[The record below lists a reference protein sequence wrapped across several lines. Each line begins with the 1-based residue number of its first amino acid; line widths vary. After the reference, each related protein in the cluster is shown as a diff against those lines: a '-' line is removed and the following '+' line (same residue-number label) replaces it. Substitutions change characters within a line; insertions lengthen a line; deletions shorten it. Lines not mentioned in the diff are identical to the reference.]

1 MKVRRLIC
9 AALAASLA
17 LCPAAFA
24 ADTPKTDRVV
34 TTQNGT
40 GYSVS
45 SVGRHIIPVSDSSQS
60 FDFSPL
66 DGYDLSTLIISDGK
80 YTDRANVVHL
90 DGDLMLN
97 GVTYP
102 VHYQSKTDAS
112 GESVIRATVDI
123 PAASDDVTLSAEAV
137 STAFAVTAT
146 SQTGATVSASKTTLN
161 KGDAYSMTATPDRL
175 YAITSADLT
184 IGGSKSTVQL
194 SKGCDV
200 TSNGFRFRVDAS
212 GVLTVY
218 SGGVTSAT
226 TIELKTAERQP
237 DSDEVL
243 VTVRTGRGISSEI
256 SRDIVKKG
264 SNYTVS
270 FSAKRG
276 YMIDALTLEANGK
289 TAYST
294 PNTNTVFV
302 CSNAYRVS
310 GNSDGC
316 TVYLTDL
323 QSNITV
329 SAESSYDTDHLTVD
343 TSAGTGVRIHKDC
356 GSTVDNGTDIEFEIE
371 VTDDDRY
378 ALDEVTL
385 RLDDSS
391 RTVDADATSI
401 RVAGKTCKME
411 TDSDGV
417 LHLYVNDVDKPV
429 YVSATAKRID
439 TSHSITIKS
448 ASHLTISKDVSGSTV
463 RDGKDV
469 AFTVKPSSG
478 YAVDE
483 ITLKVGTKSNTV
495 SAGASYIR
503 VNGTDYDM
511 TRNSNGNVTVYVDNI
526 KNNVTISATA
536 VKSNSSSSTSTSTGN
551 GANGKIYIDRSVK
564 TPFFVGYNSQFY
576 PKQNLTRAEAVQLL
590 ARMTNASD
598 SKYTNSSSFSDV
610 PVNSYYSNALSAFV
624 YGGIVDSATYFNPN
638 TPITRAEFVEMIY
651 RLSTTADYN
660 SSSRF
665 TDVFSTAPNAA
676 AIAYC
681 SDRGWVKGDP
691 AGTFRPYD
699 CITRAEA
706 AAVVNRT
713 MGRTLSSTDV
723 SGIHYTDVP
732 TSYWAYSDILI
743 ASGNQR

>member
-1 MKVRRLIC
+1 M
-9 AALAASLA
+9 
-17 LCPAAFA
+17 
-24 ADTPKTDRVV
+24 
-34 TTQNGT
+34 
-40 GYSVS
+40 
-45 SVGRHIIPVSDSSQS
+45 
-60 FDFSPL
+60 
-66 DGYDLSTLIISDGK
+66 
-80 YTDRANVVHL
+80 
-90 DGDLMLN
+90 
-97 GVTYP
+97 
-102 VHYQSKTDAS
+102 
-112 GESVIRATVDI
+112 IRATVDI
-123 PAASDDVTLSAEAV
+123 PAASDDITLSAEAV

-146 SQTGATVSASKTTLN
+146 SQTGATVSAATTTLN

-175 YAITSADLT
+175 YAITRADLT

-200 TSNGFRFRVDAS
+200 TSNGFRFRVDAA

-276 YMIDALTLEANGK
+276 YTIDALTLEADGK

-302 CSNAYRVS
+302 GSNAYRVS

-343 TSAGTGVRIHKDC
+343 TSAGSGVRIRQDC
-356 GSTVDNGTDIEFEIE
+356 GSTVNVGTDIEFEIY

-378 ALDEVTL
+378 ELDEVTL

-448 ASHLTISKDVSGSTV
+448 ASHLTISKDTSSSSV

-469 AFTVKPSSG
+469 TFTVKPSSG
-478 YAVDE
+478 YQVDD
-483 ITLKVGTKSNTV
+483 ITLKIGSKSGTA

-511 TRNSNGNVTVYVDNI
+511 SRNSNGTVTVYVENI
-526 KNNVTISATA
+526 KNDVTISATA
-536 VKSNSSSSTSTSTGN
+536 VKSNFTVTPTTEN
-551 GANGKIYIDRSVK
+551 GSNGKIYIDRSVK
-564 TPFFVGYNSQFY
+564 TPFFVGYNSQFH
-576 PKQNLTRAEAVQLL
+576 PKQYLTRAEAVQMLS
-590 ARMTNASD
+590 RMTNAAGG
-598 SKYTNSSSFSDV
+598 KYSSSGFSDV
-610 PVNSYYSNALSAFV
+610 NTGAYYANALGAFV
-624 YGGIVDSATYFNPN
+624 YGGIVDSSTYFNPN
-638 TPITRAEFVEMIY
+638 AAITRADFVEMIY
-651 RLSTTADYN
+651 RLDTTKDYN
-660 SSSRF
+660 SSTRF
-665 TDVFSTAPNAA
+665 TDVYSTAPNAA

-681 SDRGWVKGDP
+681 SDRGWVRGDP
-691 AGTFRPYD
+691 NGTFRPYD
-699 CITRAEA
+699 YITRAEA

-713 MGRTLSSTDV
+713 MGRTLSSTDI
-723 SGIHYTDVP
+723 SGIRYTDVP
-732 TSYWAYSDILI
+732 MNFWAYNDILI
-743 ASGNQR
+743 ASGTQR

>member
-1 MKVRRLIC
+1 MKIRRLIC

-24 ADTPKTDRVV
+24 ADTAPKTDRIV

-40 GYSVS
+40 GYSAS

-66 DGYDLSTLIISDGK
+66 DGYDLSTLIISDGM

-90 DGDLMLN
+90 DNDLTLN
-97 GVTYP
+97 SVTYP
-102 VHYQSKTDAS
+102 IHYQSKTDSS
-112 GESVIRATVDI
+112 GTSVIRATVDI
-123 PAASDDVTLSAEAV
+123 PAAQDDVTLSAETV

-146 SQTGATVSASKTTLN
+146 SQMGATVSATTTTLG
-161 KGDAYSMTATPDRL
+161 KGDVYSMTATPDRL
-175 YAITSADLT
+175 YAITRADLT
-184 IGGSKSTVQL
+184 IGGNKSTVRL

-200 TSNGFRFRVDAS
+200 TSNGFRFRVDAA

-218 SGGVTSAT
+218 SGGVTAAT
-226 TIELKTAERQP
+226 TIALSTAERQP

-270 FSAKRG
+270 FSARRG
-276 YMIDALTLEANGK
+276 YTVDALTLEADGK

-302 CSNAYRVS
+302 GANAYRVS

-343 TSAGTGVRIHKDC
+343 TSAGSGVRIRKDC
-356 GSTVDNGTDIEFEIE
+356 GSTVDNGTDIEFEIS

-391 RTVDADATSI
+391 RTVDATSI
-401 RVAGKTCKME
+401 RVAGKTYKME

-448 ASHLTISKDVSGSTV
+448 ASHLTISKDTSSSSV

-469 AFTVKPSSG
+469 TFTVKPSSG
-478 YAVDE
+478 YQVDD
-483 ITLKVGTKSNTV
+483 ITLKIGSKSGTA

-511 TRNSNGNVTVYVDNI
+511 SRNSNGTVTVYVENI
-526 KNNVTISATA
+526 KNDVTISATA
-536 VKSNSSSSTSTSTGN
+536 VKSNFTVTPTTEN
-551 GANGKIYIDRSVK
+551 GSNGKIYIDRSVK
-564 TPFFVGYNSQFY
+564 TPFFVGYNSQFH
-576 PKQNLTRAEAVQLL
+576 PKQYLTRAEAVQMLS
-590 ARMTNASD
+590 RMTNAAGG
-598 SKYTNSSSFSDV
+598 KYSSSGFSDV
-610 PVNSYYSNALSAFV
+610 NTGAYYANALGAFV
-624 YGGIVDSATYFNPN
+624 YGGIVDSSTYFNPN
-638 TPITRAEFVEMIY
+638 AAITRADFVEMIY
-651 RLSTTADYN
+651 RLDTTKDYN
-660 SSSRF
+660 SSTRF
-665 TDVFSTAPNAA
+665 TDVYSTAPIAA

-691 AGTFRPYD
+691 GGTFRPYD
-699 CITRAEA
+699 YITRAEA

-723 SGIHYTDVP
+723 SGIRYTDVP
-732 TSYWAYSDILI
+732 MNFWAYNDILI

>member
-1 MKVRRLIC
+1 MKIRRLIC

-24 ADTPKTDRVV
+24 ADTAPKTDRIV

-90 DGDLMLN
+90 DNDLTLN

-102 VHYQSKTDAS
+102 IHYQSKTDAG

-146 SQTGATVSASKTTLN
+146 SQTGATVSAATTTLN

-184 IGGSKSTVQL
+184 IGGSKFTVQL

-200 TSNGFRFRVDAS
+200 TSNGFRFRVDAA

-276 YMIDALTLEANGK
+276 YTIDALTLEADGK

-302 CSNAYRVS
+302 GSNAYRVS

-343 TSAGTGVRIHKDC
+343 TSAGSGVRIRKDC
-356 GSTVDNGTDIEFEIE
+356 GSTVDNGTDIEFEIY

-448 ASHLTISKDVSGSTV
+448 ASHLTISKDISGLSV

-478 YAVDE
+478 YAVDD

-503 VNGTDYDM
+503 VNGVDYDM

-536 VKSNSSSSTSTSTGN
+536 VKSSSAVKPTTGN

-564 TPFFVGYNSQFY
+564 TPFFVGYNSQFH

-590 ARMTNASD
+590 ARMTNASG
-598 SKYTNSSSFSDV
+598 SKYTNSSGFSDV
-610 PVNSYYSNALSAFV
+610 QVNSYYSNALSAFV
-624 YGGIVDSATYFNPN
+624 YGGIVDSSTYFNPN
-638 TPITRAEFVEMIY
+638 AAITRADFVEMIY
-651 RLSTTADYN
+651 RLDTTSDYN
-660 SSSRF
+660 GSNRF
-665 TDVFSTAPNAA
+665 TDVYSTAPNAA

-691 AGTFRPYD
+691 GGTFRPYD
-699 CITRAEA
+699 YITRAEA

-723 SGIHYTDVP
+723 SGIRYTDVP
-732 TSYWAYSDILI
+732 MNFWAYNDILI

>member
-1 MKVRRLIC
+1 MKIRRLIC

-24 ADTPKTDRVV
+24 ADTPKTDRIV

-90 DGDLMLN
+90 DGDLKLN

-102 VHYQSKTDAS
+102 VHYQSKTDAG

-146 SQTGATVSASKTTLN
+146 SQTGATVSAATTTLN

-175 YAITSADLT
+175 YAITRADLT

-200 TSNGFRFRVDAS
+200 TSNGFRFRVDAA

-276 YMIDALTLEANGK
+276 YMVDALTLEADGK

-302 CSNAYRVS
+302 GSNAYRVS

-316 TVYLTDL
+316 TIYLTDL
-323 QSNITV
+323 QSNITI

-343 TSAGTGVRIHKDC
+343 TSAGSGVRIRKDC
-356 GSTVDNGTDIEFEIE
+356 GSTVDNGTDIEFEIY

-378 ALDEVTL
+378 ELDEVTL

-411 TDSDGV
+411 TDNDGV

-429 YVSATAKRID
+429 SVSATAKRID

-448 ASHLTISKDVSGSTV
+448 ASHLTISKDISGSSV

-469 AFTVKPSSG
+469 TFTIKPSSG
-478 YAVDE
+478 YSVDDV
-483 ITLKVGTKSNTV
+483 TLKVGTKANTV

-511 TRNSNGNVTVYVDNI
+511 TRNSNGTVTVYVENVR
-526 KNNVTISATA
+526 NSVTIAASA
-536 VKSNSSSSTSTSTGN
+536 VKSGSTVTPTTGN

-564 TPFFVGYNSQFY
+564 TPFFVGYNSYFY

-590 ARMTNASD
+590 ARMTNASG
-598 SKYTNSSSFSDV
+598 SKYSTSSGFSDV
-610 PVNSYYSNALSAFV
+610 QVNSYYSNALSAFV
-624 YGGIVDSATYFNPN
+624 YGGIVDSSTYFNPN
-638 TPITRAEFVEMIY
+638 AAITRADFVEMIY
-651 RLSTTADYN
+651 RLDTTSDYN
-660 SSSRF
+660 GSNRF
-665 TDVFSTAPNAA
+665 TDVYSTAPNAA

-691 AGTFRPYD
+691 GGTFRPYD
-699 CITRAEA
+699 YITRAEA

-723 SGIHYTDVP
+723 SGIRYTDVP
-732 TSYWAYSDILI
+732 MNFWAYNDILI